1 VNVQLNLRMD
11 KTEFLAW
18 VQAHEG
24 RYELAGS
31 RVVMIT
37 GGSRGHAILVR
48 RLAAALEKRL
58 DGNRWTVLTSDFGV
72 DLGPSTVRYPDVVV
86 DVAGGRF
93 KDLTATAPALVAEV
107 LSPSSV
113 KDDLGPKADEYVR
126 PPSLWAYLVL
136 AQDEPKAWVWMR
148 RAAGFPPEPEVVKG
162 RDAVV
167 VIPSLSVD
175 LPPSRGAPDAYGHFR
190 KRGRVSEFERSGT
203 WHAPATIALKLRV
216 LRAQIKAGMDQLDR
230 GDFRRGGG

>member
-1 VNVQLNLRMD
+1 MLALPDWKLVRQQMNIQLDLRMG
-11 KTEFLAW
+11 KSEFLTW

-31 RVVMIT
+31 RVVMMT

-58 DGNRWTVLTSDFGV
+58 DPNRWTVLTSDFGV
-72 DLGPSTVRYPDVVV
+72 DLGASTVRYPDVVV

-126 PPSLWAYLVL
+126 LPSLSTYLVL
-136 AQDEPKAWVWMR
+136 AQDEPKAWVWVR
-148 RAAGFPPEPEVVKG
+148 GVRGFPSEPKVIKG
-162 RDAVV
+162 SDAVIE
-167 VIPSLSVD
+167 IPLFGID
-175 LPPSRGAPDAYGHFR
+175 LPLAEIYA
-190 KRGRVSEFERSGT
+190 
-203 WHAPATIALKLRV
+203 AL
-216 LRAQIKAGMDQLDR
+216 A
-230 GDFRRGGG
+230 